1 LEATI
6 GRRKVYMDFE
16 FTTRQKILKEEAR
29 ELMEKEIIPIADEWD
44 KNKLLHD
51 AKRLK
56 ELFDKI
62 IPLGYVGATLS
73 KELGGYG
80 LDHVTYGILL
90 EELFR
95 AYGSLGMITN
105 LQNGLGNIHIFGT
118 PEQKKKFLPPMLKG
132 EMIVCGGITEPNV
145 GSNPAEMETLATL
158 DGDYYVV
165 NGTKTWITNGTISD
179 ICFLVTQTKR
189 GSGASGICHLI
200 VERKVSP
207 YEARELPKLGMR
219 SCVAAELYFNNCR
232 VPKENLLVPPG
243 EGLKDILRAFETVRS
258 LMALGSAGIAQ
269 AAIDASIRYAKQRR
283 QFGKPIGS
291 FQLVQEMIA
300 DMIVETEISRLLG
313 FRALSKIDK
322 GVRCDSEASMA
333 KFYSVEAAL
342 RVTSMAIQI
351 HGAMGLSEEL
361 PLERYFRDARTWTI
375 PDGTTQIQKLII
387 SRNALGINA
396 FR

>member
-1 LEATI
+1 
-6 GRRKVYMDFE
+6 MDFE
-16 FTTRQKILKEEAR
+16 FTTRQKILKDVAR
-29 ELMEKEIIPIADEWD
+29 EVMEKEIIPIADEWD

-51 AKRLK
+51 RKRLK
-56 ELFDKI
+56 ELLDKI
-62 IPLGYVGATLS
+62 IPLGYIGGVLP

-80 LDHVTYGILL
+80 LDYVSYGILS

-95 AYGSLGMITN
+95 AYASLGMVVS
-105 LQNGLGNIHIFGT
+105 LQNTLGGIHRFGT

-132 EMIVCGGITEPNV
+132 EMIVCNGITEPNV
-145 GSNPAEMETLATL
+145 GSNPAEIETEAIL
-158 DGDYYVV
+158 DGDFYVV
-165 NGTKTWITNGTISD
+165 NGSKAWITNGTISD
-179 ICFLVTQTKR
+179 ICSLVAQTKR
-189 GSGASGICHLI
+189 GSGASGLCHLI
-200 VERKVSP
+200 VEREVSP
-207 YEARELPKLGMR
+207 YETRELPKLGMR
-219 SCVAAELYFNNCR
+219 SCPTSEMHFKNCR
-232 VPKENLLVPPG
+232 VPKENLKVSPG
-243 EGLKDILRAFETVRS
+243 EGLKDTLRGFEIMRS
-258 LMALGSAGIAQ
+258 TMALGSAGMAQ
-269 AAIDASIRYAKQRR
+269 AAIDASIRYVKQRR
-283 QFGKPIGS
+283 QFGKLIGN

-342 RVTSMAIQI
+342 RVTSLAIQV

-375 PDGTTQIQKLII
+375 PDGTTQIQKLVI
-387 SRNALGINA
+387 SRNALGISA

>member
-1 LEATI
+1 
-6 GRRKVYMDFE
+6 MDFE
-16 FTTRQKILKEEAR
+16 FTTQQNILKEEAR
-29 ELMEKEIIPIADEWD
+29 VVMEKEIVPIADEWD

-51 AKRLK
+51 RVHVI
-56 ELFDKI
+56 ELFDKL
-62 IPLGYVGATLS
+62 IPLGYVGAALS

-80 LDHVTYGILL
+80 LDYVTYGILL

-95 AYGSLGMITN
+95 AYGSLGMIAN
-105 LQNGLGNIHIFGT
+105 LQNSLGNIHIFGT
-118 PEQKKKFLPPMLKG
+118 PEQKKRFLPPMLKG
-132 EMIVCGGITEPNV
+132 EMILCAGITEPNV
-145 GSNPAEMETLATL
+145 GSNPAEMETEATL
-158 DGDYYVV
+158 DGDYYIV
-165 NGTKTWITNGTISD
+165 NGTKTWITNGSISD
-179 ICFLVTQTKR
+179 TCFLVAQTKR

-219 SCVAAELYFNNCR
+219 SCPTSELYFKNCR

-243 EGLKDILRAFETVRS
+243 EGLKDILRGFEIMRS
-258 LMALGSAGIAQ
+258 TMAMGSAGIAQ
-269 AAIDASIRYAKQRR
+269 AAIDASIRYVKQRR
-283 QFGKPIGS
+283 QFGKLIGN

-342 RVTSMAIQI
+342 RVTSMAIQV

-361 PLERYFRDARTWTI
+361 SLERYFRDARTWTI

-387 SRNALGINA
+387 GRNALGINA
-396 FR
+396 IR